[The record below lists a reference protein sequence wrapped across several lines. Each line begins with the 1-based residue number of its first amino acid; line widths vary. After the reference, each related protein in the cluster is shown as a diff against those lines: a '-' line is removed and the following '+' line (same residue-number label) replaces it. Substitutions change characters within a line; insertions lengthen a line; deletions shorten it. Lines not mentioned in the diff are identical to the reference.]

1 MPPFD
6 QIKLQTERL
15 LLRPLEPADA
25 QALLNVF
32 SDKQVMRYWG
42 EPWSSIDDAHAT
54 IARHA
59 KSMTDGEDLRLGI
72 ERTQDGVLIGTCSL
86 FDRNEECRR
95 AVLDYALGLP
105 AWGQGYMNEALIALL
120 RHGFS
125 LMQLNRVEAGID
137 PQNTASSRTLD
148 RLGFKKEGH
157 LRERW
162 IANGEFTDFALYG
175 LLRREWDVS
184 NGSRLTSET

>member
-6 QIKLQTERL
+6 RIELQTERL

-25 QALLNVF
+25 PALLSVF

-42 EPWSSIDDAHAT
+42 TPWSSIEEAEAT

-59 KSMTDGEDLRLGI
+59 MSMAEGEDLRLGV
-72 ERTQDGVLIGTCSL
+72 ERIQDGALLGTCSL

-95 AVLDYALGLP
+95 AVLDYALGLF
-105 AWGQGYMNEALIALL
+105 AWRQGYMNEALTALL
-120 RHGFS
+120 SYGFS
-125 LMQLNRVEAGID
+125 QMKLNRVEAGID
-137 PQNTASSRTLD
+137 PRNVASSRTLE
-148 RLGFKKEGH
+148 RLGFQKEGH

-175 LLRREWDVS
+175 LLRREWNS
-184 NGSRLTSET
+184 INSRVLPSET